1 MTKPLTFQG
10 VGALPA
16 EDVLRGLGVG
26 AALMVGAFM
35 AKPFVLRLAP
45 ETFRFVMDGL
55 LAVSGASLVWNGLG

>member
-1 MTKPLTFQG
+1 M
-10 VGALPA
+10 
-16 EDVLRGLGVG
+16 G
-26 AALMVGAFM
+26 AALMVGAFV